1 MLHFLFIYA
10 HKSDIIEVRY
20 LTLYFYWFLKIYRPK
35 HSLNVAYNNTM
46 AYIPLEHRKYKLLPM
61 SREHGGEVFS
71 YPSKL
76 LDDLETYLPEGE
88 NMIPYGYDSFEQYMD
103 KMDELASQYFKNEKL
118 QDVYKQFKEQM
129 IEMNTKEDWSI
140 LKYIGESDKNIFG
153 LTRGNV
159 YYWPCSKRNPHY
171 EGVIDDEEFTSYW
184 YPTEA
189 ENWQILED
197 PTGMAYATIFD
208 KATGHTTRKEHEDI
222 MKNIEDSLL

>member
-1 MLHFLFIYA
+1 
-10 HKSDIIEVRY
+10 
-20 LTLYFYWFLKIYRPK
+20 
-35 HSLNVAYNNTM
+35 
-46 AYIPLEHRKYKLLPM
+46 
-61 SREHGGEVFS
+61 
-71 YPSKL
+71 
-76 LDDLETYLPEGE
+76 
-88 NMIPYGYDSFEQYMD
+88 MD

-140 LKYIGESDKNIFG
+140 LKYIGESNKNIFG

-189 ENWQILED
+189 EDWQILED
-197 PTGMAYATIFD
+197 PTGMAYATIYE